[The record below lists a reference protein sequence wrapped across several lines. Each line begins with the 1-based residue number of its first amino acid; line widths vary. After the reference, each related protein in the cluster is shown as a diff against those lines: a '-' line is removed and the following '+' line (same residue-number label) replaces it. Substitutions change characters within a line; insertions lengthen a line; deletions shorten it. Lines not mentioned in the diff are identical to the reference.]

1 MAGTSLKAICRC
13 KVHAGRVRG
22 WTGIDKMGDSTF
34 ESVPAGSRCMLVLP
48 SSGPPSHML
57 ENVMPARGKLYQ
69 CIL

>member
-1 MAGTSLKAICRC
+1 LRPSAGVRC
-13 KVHAGRVRG
+13 MLEVSEG

>member
-1 MAGTSLKAICRC
+1 MLEVSE
-13 KVHAGRVRG
+13 G